1 MKMEIN
7 IQESFPTMKK
17 KEKESI
23 IIKTEINMKDNFTK
37 ISDMEKVYTFMKME
51 INLKE
56 HSLKDQQKE
65 RGNSFI
71 MMEIDILAIIKMIK
85 RMDMVFITIEMVQ
98 DMMGNS
104 KME

>member
-1 MKMEIN
+1 
-7 IQESFPTMKK
+7 MKK

-56 HSLKDQQKE
+56 HSLKD
-65 RGNSFI
+65 
-71 MMEIDILAIIKMIK
+71 
-85 RMDMVFITIEMVQ
+85 
-98 DMMGNS
+98 
-104 KME
+104 